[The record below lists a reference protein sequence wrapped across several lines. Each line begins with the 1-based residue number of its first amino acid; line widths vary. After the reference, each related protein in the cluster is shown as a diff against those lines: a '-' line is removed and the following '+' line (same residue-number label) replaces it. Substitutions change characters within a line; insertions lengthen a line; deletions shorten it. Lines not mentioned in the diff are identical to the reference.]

1 MKFHKI
7 LTAIFFIS
15 IILMS
20 CSTKKKILLEQN
32 NTSKKFELTNT
43 INESDNFTYENKI
56 YSSNIKTIL
65 CYKKGDELSLP
76 IIQLNSNEKIILKF
90 DDLSADRKNYKYSII
105 HCNSNWENSNLVQNE
120 YNAGFKYANVINDN
134 HSFNT
139 NQKYIHYEIEFPNSS
154 IQPLISGNYVLRLFD
169 ELDSTVFFK
178 RFMILENSTF
188 IKSNIKKATLLSD
201 RDTKHEIDFT
211 IYHPNVVISN
221 PFSEIKVIVKQNN
234 FEATKIDNLK
244 PRFIKEGQLI
254 YDYEDTNNFNGNNE
268 FRYFDTKSLRF
279 LSDRINKI
287 NYLNL
292 DHVYLFEDKKRSFD
306 LYSILPDLNGNF
318 IIKKQEGWDSS
329 IEADYTF
336 VYFTL
341 NCEKINLGDIYL
353 IGGFSDWKINE
364 DFKLEY
370 NNKEEKYEV
379 NLLLKQGYYNYL
391 YALKHYNN
399 QKVDISF
406 IEGSHYETRNNYYIY
421 VYFKEIGEKYE
432 RLIGYHI
439 DSSNEL
445 F

>member
-7 LTAIFFIS
+7 STAIFFIS

-20 CSTKKKILLEQN
+20 CSTKNKFLLAQN
-32 NTSKKFELTNT
+32 NASKKFELTNT
-43 INESDNFTYENKI
+43 INESDNFTYENKT

-65 CYKKGDELSLP
+65 CYKKGDELSPP
-76 IIQLNSNEKIILKF
+76 IIYLNSNEKIILKF
-90 DDLSADRKNYKYSII
+90 DDLDAHRKNYKYSIF
-105 HCNSNWENSNLVQNE
+105 HCNSNWENSNLIHNE
-120 YNAGFKYANVINDN
+120 YNSGFKYENVINYN

-139 NQKYIHYEIEFPNSS
+139 NQKYIHYEIEFPNNS

-169 ELDSTVFFK
+169 ELDSTVFFR

-201 RDTKHEIDFT
+201 RDSKHEIDFT
-211 IYHPNVVISN
+211 IYHPNIVISN

-254 YDYEDTNNFNGNNE
+254 YDYEDRNNFNGNNE
-268 FRYFDTKSLRF
+268 FRYFDIKSLRF
-279 LSDRINKI
+279 LSDRINKV
-287 NYLNL
+287 NNLNL

-329 IEADYTF
+329 LEADYTF

-353 IGGFSDWKINE
+353 IGGFSDWKINK
-364 DFKLEY
+364 DFKLDY
-370 NNKEEKYEV
+370 NIKEQKYEA

-391 YALKHYNN
+391 YALKNYKN

>member
-7 LTAIFFIS
+7 LTAIFYIS
-15 IILMS
+15 IILNS
-20 CSTKKKILLEQN
+20 CSTKTKYLLEQN
-32 NTSKKFELTNT
+32 NTPEKFELTNT
-43 INESDNFTYENKI
+43 IVESDNFTYENKI
-56 YSSNIKTIL
+56 YLSNIKTIL
-65 CYKKGDELSLP
+65 CYKKGDELSPP

-90 DDLSADRKNYKYSII
+90 DDLSADRKNYKYSIF
-105 HCNSNWENSNLVQNE
+105 HCNSNWEKSNLVHNE
-120 YNAGFKYANVINDN
+120 YNSGFKYDDVINYN
-134 HSFNT
+134 YSFNT

-169 ELDSTVFFK
+169 ELDSTVFFR

-188 IKSNIKKATLLSD
+188 IKSNIKKATLMSN

-211 IYHPNVVISN
+211 VYHPNIVISN

-254 YDYEDTNNFNGNNE
+254 YDYEDINNFNGNNE
-268 FRYFDTKSLRF
+268 FRYFDIKSLRF
-279 LSDRINKI
+279 LSDRIDKI

-292 DHVYLFEDKKRSFD
+292 NHVYLFEDKKRSFD

-329 IEADYTF
+329 LEADYTF

-364 DFKLEY
+364 DFKLDY
-370 NNKEEKYEV
+370 NNKEEKYEA

-391 YALKHYNN
+391 YALKQYEN